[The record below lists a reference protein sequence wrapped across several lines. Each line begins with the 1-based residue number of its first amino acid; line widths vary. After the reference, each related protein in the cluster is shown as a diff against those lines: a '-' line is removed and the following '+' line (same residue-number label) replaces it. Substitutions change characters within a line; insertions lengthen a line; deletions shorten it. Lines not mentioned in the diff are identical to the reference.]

1 MRDIHLSYGNQKPE
15 RRVEI
20 EMDLGLKGKYALVT
34 GGSYGIGRSIALALA
49 EEGCNVAICARNKEQ
64 IEETVIELKARGIQS
79 IGIPADVMIPADI
92 ERVMK
97 TVIDSWGTIHILVN
111 NVGGGGRWGSAIVEE
126 TSEDV
131 WLDVYNKNVLAAI
144 RFTMKAIPFMRRQKW
159 GRVVT
164 ITSIQ
169 GREGGGRPWYNM
181 AKSAEISL
189 MKTLAMNRQLS
200 KYSITFNSI
209 APGAIIFTGNE
220 WDILRK
226 ENPKEFERMI
236 DWKHP
241 LGRLGTPEEV
251 ANVVVF
257 LCSEKASLVN
267 GASIP
272 VDGGESKS
280 F

>member
-1 MRDIHLSYGNQKPE
+1 
-15 RRVEI
+15 
-20 EMDLGLKGKYALVT
+20 MDFALKGKNALVT
-34 GGSYGIGRSIALALA
+34 GGSHGIGRSIALALA
-49 EEGCNVAICARNKEQ
+49 EEGCNVAICARNKER
-64 IEETVIELKARGIQS
+64 IEETLVALNAKGIQS

-97 TVIDSWGTIHILVN
+97 TIIDAWGTIHILIN
-111 NVGGGGRWGSAIVEE
+111 NVGGGGRWGKDEVEQ

-131 WLDVYNKNVLAAI
+131 WLDVYNKNALAAI
-144 RFTMKAIPFMRRQKW
+144 RFTMKAIPFMRKQKW

-164 ITSIQ
+164 VSSIY
-169 GREGGGRPWYNM
+169 GREGGGRPWFNM

-189 MKTLAMNRQLS
+189 MKTLAMNASLVRDGV
-200 KYSITFNSI
+200 TFNSV
-209 APGAIIFTGNE
+209 APGAIMIPDTGWE
-220 WDILRK
+220 QGEK
-226 ENPKEFERMI
+226 QNPEKFGKMV
-236 DWKHP
+236 DSQFP
-241 LGRLGTPEEV
+241 LGRLGSPEEV

-272 VDGGESKS
+272 VDGAESRS